1 MPEQCRAANGKTQG
15 AADLLREYGGLDTIL
30 AALRFPSQAEALPLY
45 RSIATMITSAPLPR
59 LPDHAPTWARFLSLL
74 AGGGLINWPTGLPN
88 RRPP

>member
-45 RSIATMITSAPLPR
+45 DDYVRSSPSAARSRANMGQVFELARGWGLNQLADR
-59 LPDHAPTWARFLSLL
+59 LAEPAAAIR
-74 AGGGLINWPTGLPN
+74 GE
-88 RRPP
+88 